1 MMFFKRNAPT
11 VVDYD
16 KTKSELL
23 RLGWLVEIYDVET
36 NKSIYDIT
44 DLGYQYYFAICMSV
58 NHTHLFGGPTLTEG
72 QTSAYIDDTIDLV
85 EEGFIIDGIDC
96 KKLTP
101 KAAEYVYVLT
111 DSHGKDATPTI
122 KLNKKNNQNQM
133 TDRNQKTNWWVKA
146 GTGFAQFMKGM
157 QSMSKAAQEYDK
169 TSTTSTQNAW
179 GKKKKSSSRKRTSA
193 NKRKAR
199 YNKRKSNTKKRRKKQ
214 TDTTESEFS
223 GGFDFKG
230 IGDKMIK

>member
-11 VVDYD
+11 IVDYD

-111 DSHGKDATPTI
+111 DSHGKDATTKI
-122 KLNKKNNQNQM
+122 KLNKKNNKNQM

-169 TSTTSTQNAW
+169 NETTATQNAW
-179 GKKKKSSSRKRTSA
+179 GKNKKSSSRKRTSA
-193 NKRKAR
+193 SKRKAR
-199 YNKRKSNTKKRRKKQ
+199 YNKRKSNIKKRRKKH
-214 TDTTESEFS
+214 TDTTKSEIL
-223 GGFDFKG
+223 GGFDFKD
-230 IGDKMIK
+230 IGDKMMK

>member
-11 VVDYD
+11 IVDYD

-111 DSHGKDATPTI
+111 DSHGKDATTKI
-122 KLNKKNNQNQM
+122 KLNKKNNKNQM

-169 TSTTSTQNAW
+169 NETTATQNAW
-179 GKKKKSSSRKRTSA
+179 GKNKKSSSRKRTSA
-193 NKRKAR
+193 SKRIAR
-199 YNKRKSNTKKRRKKQ
+199 YNKRKSNIKKRRKKH
-214 TDTTESEFS
+214 TDTTKSEIL

-230 IGDKMIK
+230 IGDKMMK